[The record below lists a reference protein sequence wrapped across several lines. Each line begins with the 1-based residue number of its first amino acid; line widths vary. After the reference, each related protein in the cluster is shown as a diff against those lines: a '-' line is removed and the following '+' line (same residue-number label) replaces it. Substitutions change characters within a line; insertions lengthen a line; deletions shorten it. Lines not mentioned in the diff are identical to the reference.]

1 MVERDISIVVPGFYY
16 IDRINLWA
24 TVIMGED
31 WVLDDGEYV
40 LVVEQD
46 N

>member
-1 MVERDISIVVPGFYY
+1 MVERDISTIVPGFYG

-24 TVIMGED
+24 AHMGED

-40 LVVEQD
+40 LVVQQD